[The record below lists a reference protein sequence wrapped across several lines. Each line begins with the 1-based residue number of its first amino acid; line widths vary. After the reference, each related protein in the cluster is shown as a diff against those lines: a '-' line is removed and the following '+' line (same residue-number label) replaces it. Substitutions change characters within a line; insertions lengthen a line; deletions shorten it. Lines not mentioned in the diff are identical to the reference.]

1 VRLPLNYYF
10 KTLGEFAFAHT
21 GLASILLPANIQIV
35 GRGAFYNCSKL
46 ETLTF
51 ATNQVTGFVI
61 RSRAFQDCVSLKR
74 LVLPD
79 TLEIVAERAFAG
91 CTSLESVTFSRGPL
105 GHREPRV
112 WRIMSKAFEGCTSL
126 KELHLPHS
134 VHTLA
139 SDSFHDTTGKMLE
152 GLVVTIEGRGA
163 MRPNGR
169 FDGIVYTYPMV
180 QGPDWNFEGPTSEDD
195 D

>member
-1 VRLPLNYYF
+1 
-10 KTLGEFAFAHT
+10 
-21 GLASILLPANIQIV
+21 
-35 GRGAFYNCSKL
+35 
-46 ETLTF
+46 
-51 ATNQVTGFVI
+51 
-61 RSRAFQDCVSLKR
+61 
-74 LVLPD
+74 
-79 TLEIVAERAFAG
+79 
-91 CTSLESVTFSRGPL
+91 
-105 GHREPRV
+105 
-112 WRIMSKAFEGCTSL
+112 MSKAFEGCTSL

-169 FDGIVYTYPMV
+169 FDGITYWESPV